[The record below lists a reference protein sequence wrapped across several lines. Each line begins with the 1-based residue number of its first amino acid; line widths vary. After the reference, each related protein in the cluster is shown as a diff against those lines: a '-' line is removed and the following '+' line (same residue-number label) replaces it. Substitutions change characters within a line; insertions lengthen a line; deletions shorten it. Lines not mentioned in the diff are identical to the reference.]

1 MFHADIQFC
10 SVLQGAYSAA
20 KAAVV
25 NLTRVTAIDYAK
37 DAIRCNALCPGCT

>member
-1 MFHADIQFC
+1 MLLTRGLKSFSA
-10 SVLQGAYSAA
+10 AYSAA

-25 NLTRVTAIDYAK
+25 NLTRVTALDYAD